1 MGIKRFA
8 NLSPKRYE
16 RLPKRIEQLSK
27 STYLAIQR
35 TLENVWFGVSD
46 PLRVAIDDVS
56 HLLDDDYIS
65 EDSIKEHLS
74 VFINLL
80 VRRILWNDLP
90 ESVSNLLQISFDNQ
104 EAICKGLVEE
114 YPQELQALRR
124 EIDRQDRIISP
135 LRDEVRQKDRII
147 TNYRERKKQHDK
159 NIEAYLEKIRQ
170 LNDTE
175 IKLQSDLA
183 LLSEQE
189 CLILAMYSDRIK
201 QQLNETA
208 GGEA

>member
-1 MGIKRFA
+1 M
-8 NLSPKRYE
+8 
-16 RLPKRIEQLSK
+16 
-27 STYLAIQR
+27 
-35 TLENVWFGVSD
+35 
-46 PLRVAIDDVS
+46 
-56 HLLDDDYIS
+56 
-65 EDSIKEHLS
+65 
-74 VFINLL
+74 
-80 VRRILWNDLP
+80 
-90 ESVSNLLQISFDNQ
+90 QISFDNQ